1 MKELALLLL
10 HHVSTPHHLDHAI
23 CVVATGLEIN
33 VADSLFDLGG
43 PMMATIYDTIIV
55 GAGPAGLTAATYLA
69 RFRRRIV
76 IIDSGHSRA
85 GLIPITHN
93 YPGFPAGLSGTELLV
108 RLREQAAR
116 YGVQVRHDTVNA
128 LTRTP
133 EGFVASLQG
142 ERMVSKTVILATGV
156 ADRCP
161 DMADIRTATLGGS
174 LRWCPICD
182 GYDVADQNVAIL
194 STAAEGPA
202 HALFL
207 RTYTPS
213 LTLFIQ
219 PDSGTVESEQRRS
232 LEQAG
237 IQIIEEPIQSLQVT
251 AAKQVQVQLSQGQTL
266 LFDTL
271 YPMLGSDA
279 RDELGTALGAQCSD
293 GELVVDAHQQTTVPG
308 LYAAGDVVK
317 ALNQM
322 SVGMGHATIAATAI
336 HNRLPDSFR

>member
-1 MKELALLLL
+1 
-10 HHVSTPHHLDHAI
+10 
-23 CVVATGLEIN
+23 
-33 VADSLFDLGG
+33 
-43 PMMATIYDTIIV
+43 MMATIHDALVV
-55 GAGPAGLTAATYLA
+55 GAGPAGLTAALYLA

-85 GLIPITHN
+85 GLIPLTHN
-93 YPGFPAGLSGTELLV
+93 YPGFPAGLSGAELLG

-116 YGVQVRHDTVNA
+116 YGVQVRHGTVDA
-128 LTRTP
+128 LNRSP
-133 EGFVASLQG
+133 EGFVASLQS
-142 ERMVSKTVILATGV
+142 ERWVAKAVVLATGV

-161 DMADIRTATLGGS
+161 DMADIRGATLGGS

-182 GYDVADQNVAIL
+182 AYDVTDRKVAIL
-194 STAAEGPA
+194 STAAQGPA

-219 PDSGTVESEQRRS
+219 PGSGAVEPEQRCS
-232 LEQAG
+232 LGQAG
-237 IQIIEEPIQSLQVT
+237 IAVIDEPIVSLQVT
-251 AAKQVQVQLSQGQTL
+251 AAKQLQVRLSHGATL

-279 RDELGTALGAQCSD
+279 RDELGTALGARCSD
-293 GELVVDAHQQTTVPG
+293 GELVVDSHQQTTMPG
-308 LYAAGDVVK
+308 LYAVGDVVK

-322 SVGMGHATIAATAI
+322 SVGVGHAATAATAI
-336 HNRLPDSFR
+336 HNRLPDNFR

>member
-1 MKELALLLL
+1 
-10 HHVSTPHHLDHAI
+10 
-23 CVVATGLEIN
+23 
-33 VADSLFDLGG
+33 
-43 PMMATIYDTIIV
+43 MMATTHDALII
-55 GAGPAGLTAATYLA
+55 GAGPAGLTAAIYLA

-76 IIDSGHSRA
+76 IVDSGHSRA
-85 GLIPITHN
+85 SLIPLTHN
-93 YPGFPAGLSGTELLV
+93 YPGFPAGLSGAELLG

-116 YGVQVRHDTVNA
+116 CGVQVRHDTVDA
-128 LTRTP
+128 LNCTP

-142 ERMVSKTVILATGV
+142 ERIAAKAVILATGV

-161 DMADIRTATLGGS
+161 DMAGIRSATLGGS

-194 STAAEGPA
+194 STAAQGPA

-219 PDSGTVESEQRRS
+219 PGSGTVEPEQRR
-232 LEQAG
+232 LLGQAG
-237 IQIIEEPIQSLQVT
+237 IRIIEAPIQSLQVT
-251 AAKQVQVQLSQGQTL
+251 AAKQVQVRLSQGETL
-266 LFDTL
+266 CFDTL

-279 RDELGTALGAQCSD
+279 RDELGAALGAQCSD

-322 SVGMGHATIAATAI
+322 SVGVGHAAIAATAI
-336 HNRLPDSFR
+336 HNRLPDNFR